1 MTAPAASAPPRR
13 RPLGVT
19 IAGYLGV
26 IEGFLTIAIGIFV
39 LIDND
44 DAALQEKSELT
55 SSELI
60 ANGIIAILIG
70 LIIIGLALALF
81 QGSEVVRFLY
91 GVFAL
96 FHLGYS
102 VYALIALHGEQRLI
116 AAFSSAISV
125 FILWALFVDKEA
137 QEYFGSRY

>member
-1 MTAPAASAPPRR
+1 MTAPTGR

-19 IAGYLGV
+19 IAAYLGLL
-26 IEGFLTIAIGIFV
+26 EGVLTIAIGIFV

-44 DAALQEKSELT
+44 ETSLQEKSELT

-70 LIIIGLALALF
+70 LIIMGLALALLE
-81 QGSEVVRFLY
+81 GSEVVRFLY

-96 FHLGYS
+96 LHLGYA

-116 AAFSSAISV
+116 AAFSAAISA
-125 FILWALFVDKEA
+125 FILWALFVDKDA

>member
-1 MTAPAASAPPRR
+1 MTAPMKH

-70 LIIIGLALALF
+70 LFIIGLALALF

-96 FHLGYS
+96 FHLGYA

-125 FILWALFVDKEA
+125 FILWALFVDKDA

>member
-1 MTAPAASAPPRR
+1 MTAPMKH

-70 LIIIGLALALF
+70 LFIIGLALALF

-96 FHLGYS
+96 FHLGYA

-125 FILWALFVDKEA
+125 FILWALFVDKDA
-137 QEYFGSRY
+137 QEYFGSKY

>member
-1 MTAPAASAPPRR
+1 MTATTER

-19 IAGYLGV
+19 IAGYLGFL
-26 IEGFLTIAIGIFV
+26 EGLLTIAIGIFV

-44 DAALQEKSELT
+44 EASLQEKSELT

-60 ANGIIAILIG
+60 ITGIIAILIG
-70 LIIIGLALALF
+70 LIIMGLALALL

-96 FHLGYS
+96 FHLGFA
-102 VYALIALHGEQRLI
+102 VHALIALEGEQRLL
-116 AAFSSAISV
+116 AAFSAVVSL
-125 FILWALFVDKEA
+125 FILWALFIDKEA